1 VADAG
6 LPAPVHGLLLGGGY
20 PELQAGRLAGNASMR
35 AAIAAAVRS
44 GLPTYAECGGFM
56 YLVEH
61 LVVGDQVHPML
72 GILPG
77 RTVVES
83 RLQALGYREVSAGPD
98 NPFLAAGQRARGHEF
113 RYSRYQGPAAV
124 TAAWTVRDREGR
136 VTGAA
141 GLAGPNLVASYI
153 HLHWLSNPDLAT
165 NFVQACRSYRSGA
178 RAPRPQRTG
187 LVIVYTGEGK
197 GKTSAA
203 MGTALRAA
211 GHGLRVLVVQFI
223 KGRVR
228 SGELRRLG
236 ELSGVEVVSGGLG
249 TTRGAEAEAGLE
261 PHLEAIGGTWRLVRE
276 RALSGQVDLVVLDE
290 VNYVLSNARLRAALP
305 VAEVIEFLRDRP
317 PGLHV
322 VLTGRNAP
330 PEVVEAA
337 DIVTEL
343 KPIKHC
349 LGRGVRAQ
357 AGIEY

>member
-1 VADAG
+1 
-6 LPAPVHGLLLGGGY
+6 
-20 PELQAGRLAGNASMR
+20 M
-35 AAIAAAVRS
+35 
-44 GLPTYAECGGFM
+44 
-56 YLVEH
+56 
-61 LVVGDQVHPML
+61 
-72 GILPG
+72 
-77 RTVVES
+77 
-83 RLQALGYREVSAGPD
+83 
-98 NPFLAAGQRARGHEF
+98 
-113 RYSRYQGPAAV
+113 
-124 TAAWTVRDREGR
+124 
-136 VTGAA
+136 
-141 GLAGPNLVASYI
+141 ASYI
-153 HLHWLSNPDLAT
+153 HLHWLSNPDLAA

-211 GHGLRVLVVQFI
+211 VHGLRVLVVQFI

-276 RALSGQVDLVVLDE
+276 RALSGQVDLVMLDE

-317 PGLHV
+317 PELHV

-349 LGRGVRAQ
+349 LARGVRAQ